1 MCVRRHT
8 PQHGSNN
15 IRGAF
20 SKENMLPNEFCLCK
34 QSMKQLFANNIKETN
49 SFFRDPGWGWP
60 RTVLWW
66 SVVGGEPGEGPVD
79 RKSEARKYAFKKNPI
94 FISFTLSLSYTHV
107 SNSLE
112 RPGILLQDFLTS
124 FSSSRCSMT
133 RCLWS
138 CEKKMQ
144 GLVEI
149 SGVFLSCFSQSPEN
163 MILMEGRK
171 KVGGLLFPPLCV
183 FWDCSPPTLSVVYLS
198 ASGWIPVMKLSSSG
212 IWKLRMREG
221 VWNQQTDRFHCL
233 LHSDEIHTLALLLIF
248 YSLFSECVKE

>member
-1 MCVRRHT
+1 MCVRRPT

-20 SKENMLPNEFCLCK
+20 SKENMLLNEFCLCK
-34 QSMKQLFANNIKETN
+34 QSMKQLFVNNIKETN
-49 SFFRDPGWGWP
+49 SFFHDPGWGWP
-60 RTVLWW
+60 RTVLGW
-66 SVVGGEPGEGPVD
+66 SAVGREPRKAPMD

-94 FISFTLSLSYTHV
+94 FVSFTLSLSYTHV

-112 RPGILLQDFLTS
+112 RPGILLQDLLTS
-124 FSSSRCSMT
+124 FSSSRCSVT
-133 RCLWS
+133 CRLWS

-149 SGVFLSCFSQSPEN
+149 SGVFLSCFSQRPEN
-163 MILMEGRK
+163 LILMEGRK
-171 KVGGLLFPPLCV
+171 KVEGFCVFWKTLCV
-183 FWDCSPPTLSVVYLS
+183 FWDCSPPTLSVAYLS

-212 IWKLRMREG
+212 TWKLRMREG

-233 LHSDEIHTLALLLIF
+233 LHSDEIHTPDLLLIF
-248 YSLFSECVKE
+248 YSLSSGY